1 MIIKNRASTEFYLGK
16 NFINK
21 TEGKAQLKLT
31 STAQQPYIT
40 LLSIAT
46 RATGII

>member
-31 STAQQPYIT
+31 STAQQPT
-40 LLSIAT
+40 SPFCPSLHVPQE
-46 RATGII
+46 